1 MSHGQLLSAVAVK
14 DFSLK
19 DGFFE
24 LNCCIYPGQQS
35 SSFSPFLVP
44 FASFRWRAPS
54 LIKQSIIASA
64 GSQDRKGKY
73 HLEAGDGGYKLQYM
87 DGSRDAHRDADS
99 GDECVGHSAHQ
110 GSPSRDLMHG
120 YLSHTETHHSVPC
133 HMRRRIHVI

>member
-35 SSFSPFLVP
+35 SSFSHFLVT

-73 HLEAGDGGYKLQYM
+73 HLEAGDESEEDTNYNTWM
-87 DGSRDAHRDADS
+87 D
-99 GDECVGHSAHQ
+99 
-110 GSPSRDLMHG
+110 HG
-120 YLSHTETHHSVPC
+120 THTETRIQEMSASVTAHTKAHH
-133 HMRRRIHVI
+133 HVI